1 MLQSNL
7 LRSKISGS
15 RVKPIYAALD
25 EDTLNLADRI
35 VEAFRTHIDKRKR
48 NLTDILK
55 GFEDDD
61 FDYRLVRGLS
71 TLLERRCNFKVDS
84 VIDPSDA
91 RKIVFEE
98 ASRTQAVTM
107 ESRNRVIQVVGDRL
121 DISSDDLERSLYSD
135 VDDELILKDFN
146 QLTSEALIKYY
157 NFSLT
162 QTLLFKS
169 LKMEFSA
176 SGNWKNIFR
185 TLKRLGLMYSVES
198 RDDEFVV
205 SIDGPLSIFK
215 MTDKYGTSLAKLLP
229 KIAESESWHIKAEI
243 LGRDKKRVYTFEIK
257 SGEVINSMEDVV
269 ETDLGRH
276 RLYDSY
282 VEERFARRFNSCS
295 SKWIMK
301 REPEPLPAGK
311 HVLIPDFSFER
322 NGLKVYL
329 EIVGFWTPEYLE
341 RKITKL
347 NSIKNVDLLV
357 AVNESLACSKLQ
369 KMKGQLIYY
378 AKDVPLKPIIDHL
391 HNLDEDLVER
401 ETERFAEKNIR
412 LNGDIVCIDDIAKE
426 HTITIGAVR
435 NALRN
440 RNFRGYRKI
449 GDYYITNIKLSEL
462 QVKIKSLGE
471 SSFLDA
477 VSIVESEGFVN
488 SHEIIDALG
497 YTIEWKG
504 LDFTKA
510 RIKNKME
517 T

>member
-98 ASRTQAVTM
+98 ASRTQAVTI

-185 TLKRLGLMYSVES
+185 TLKRLGLMYSVS
-198 RDDEFVV
+198 FAVV
-205 SIDGPLSIFK
+205 LGC
-215 MTDKYGTSLAKLLP
+215 LL
-229 KIAESESWHIKAEI
+229 
-243 LGRDKKRVYTFEIK
+243 T
-257 SGEVINSMEDVV
+257 M
-269 ETDLGRH
+269 
-276 RLYDSY
+276 
-282 VEERFARRFNSCS
+282 
-295 SKWIMK
+295 
-301 REPEPLPAGK
+301 
-311 HVLIPDFSFER
+311 
-322 NGLKVYL
+322 
-329 EIVGFWTPEYLE
+329 
-341 RKITKL
+341 
-347 NSIKNVDLLV
+347 
-357 AVNESLACSKLQ
+357 LQ
-369 KMKGQLIYY
+369 
-378 AKDVPLKPIIDHL
+378 
-391 HNLDEDLVER
+391 
-401 ETERFAEKNIR
+401 T
-412 LNGDIVCIDDIAKE
+412 
-426 HTITIGAVR
+426 
-435 NALRN
+435 
-440 RNFRGYRKI
+440 
-449 GDYYITNIKLSEL
+449 
-462 QVKIKSLGE
+462 
-471 SSFLDA
+471 
-477 VSIVESEGFVN
+477 
-488 SHEIIDALG
+488 
-497 YTIEWKG
+497 
-504 LDFTKA
+504 
-510 RIKNKME
+510 
-517 T
+517 